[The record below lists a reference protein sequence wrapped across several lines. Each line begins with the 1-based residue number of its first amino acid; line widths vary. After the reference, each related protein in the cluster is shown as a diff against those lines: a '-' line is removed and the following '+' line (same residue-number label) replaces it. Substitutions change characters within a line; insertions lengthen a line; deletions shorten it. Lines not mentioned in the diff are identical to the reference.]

1 MKNMKSSI
9 EDYKD
14 IVDPGDLRAI
24 RALATR
30 LKGKTM
36 LHVNSTAE
44 GGGVAE
50 ILQRLIPLIKNLGID
65 VRWEVLNG
73 TKPFFEVTKGLHN
86 SLQGKGMHITK
97 AMWDSYE
104 EVNRA
109 NAGRLDLDADCVVI
123 HDPQPAMFID
133 YKKRGSWLWRCH
145 IDISSP
151 DSVTWYFLKN
161 IIEKFDCAMF
171 SVANFAQ
178 SVSIPQFMMQP
189 SIDPLA
195 EKNIDLEQEEVEA
208 VYERFNIPR
217 DKPVLLQVSRFDP
230 FKDPCGVID
239 AFKQVKKY
247 HDCRLVLAGGTATD
261 DPEGE
266 IVLKEVQEKAAGDP
280 DIHVLLL
287 PPFSDREINA
297 LQRGAT
303 IVLQKSTREG
313 FGLVVAESLWKGKP
327 VIGGDVGGIPLQIIN
342 GETGFLVHSIEGTG
356 YRTRQ
361 LLENPA
367 QAQRMGEAGRE
378 HIRRNFLITRNL
390 RNYLAIWTSM
400 EHKGEKAIYI

>member
-1 MKNMKSSI
+1 MNRSI
-9 EDYKD
+9 EDYRE

-24 RALATR
+24 EALAAR
-30 LKGKTM
+30 HRGRSM

-50 ILQRLIPLIKNLGID
+50 ILQRLIPLIKHLGID
-65 VRWEVLNG
+65 VRWEVLTG
-73 TKPFFEVTKGLHN
+73 TRPFFEVTKNLHN
-86 SLQGKGMHITK
+86 SLQGKGKHITK
-97 AMWDSYE
+97 DMWDEYE
-104 EVNRA
+104 EVSRS
-109 NAGRLDLDADCVVI
+109 NAGKLNLDADCVVI

-133 YKKRGSWLWRCH
+133 YKKRGAWLWRCH
-145 IDISSP
+145 IDISRP

-161 IIEKFDCAMF
+161 IVEKFDCAIF
-171 SVANFAQ
+171 SVSNFAQ

-195 EKNIDLEQEEVEA
+195 EKNIDLPEEEVKA
-208 VYERFNIPR
+208 VYERFEIPT

-239 AFKQVKKY
+239 AFRLVKKC

-266 IVLKEVQEKAAGDP
+266 QVLKEVREKAAGDP
-280 DIHVLLL
+280 DIHILLL

-297 LQRGAT
+297 LQRGAA

-342 GETGFLVHSIEGTG
+342 GHTGFLIHSIEGTA

-361 LLENPA
+361 LLENPE
-367 QAQRMGEAGRE
+367 QARKMGEAGRE

-390 RNYLAIWTSM
+390 RNYLALWTLM
-400 EHKGEKAIYI
+400 EHKGAKVIYI